1 VVDHRGVVRR
11 ASLLVLIVVTA
22 LAGQAASAVAAT
34 GFSDPLDSL
43 DGRTLKRR

>member
-1 VVDHRGVVRR
+1 
-11 ASLLVLIVVTA
+11 VLIVVTA